1 MLENILKENLN
12 NLCAV
17 EDNLDEEYFT
27 QLEYCYLNL
36 LEGLCNYEFVINFCL
51 WNNIKSVTDIGTA
64 CSVQGNLFNKFDI
77 EYNAINDLRRDMQD
91 IFVKFNSYQQ
101 AHYGVNSVNVNK
113 DSLAVAILSLGWSCY
128 ANREQKNRQY
138 ECLSND
144 FNDALLY
151 ICEEEIEY
159 VQKYFK
165 YVKPLADGFVYASNT
180 QRYM

>member
-1 MLENILKENLN
+1 MLENILHENLN
-12 NLCAV
+12 NLYAV

-36 LEGLCNYEFVINFCL
+36 LEGLCNYEFVIDFCL
-51 WNNIKSVTDIGTA
+51 KHNIKSITDIGTA
-64 CSVQGNLFNKFDI
+64 CSVQGVLFNEFDI
-77 EYNAINDLRRDMQD
+77 EYNAINDSSRYMQD
-91 IFVKFNSYQQ
+91 LFVKFTSYQQ
-101 AHYGVNSVNVNK
+101 AHYGVNSVNVDK

-128 ANREQKNRQY
+128 ADREQKNRQY
-138 ECLSND
+138 EYLSND

-165 YVKPLADGFVYASNT
+165 YVEPLADGFVYASNT